1 MGDSYSSFGTMITVI
16 LIAAACIFVSL
27 FAQIGM
33 SSSYNLG
40 MEYINIQNSYIDD
53 ISITQID
60 DNFIVAVPSNMPYDT
75 YYIYDLNEIHSSN
88 TYHTVI
94 EISSG
99 NVTYIPENNLNQL
112 IITWVSPHEFDVTK
126 YMVGAKFNLDN
137 SKFVY
142 KGNIKYTI

>member
-1 MGDSYSSFGTMITVI
+1 MGDSYSPFGMLITFILVVAII
-16 LIAAACIFVSL
+16 LIVPVGIQSF
-27 FAQIGM
+27 
-33 SSSYNLG
+33 YNFG

-75 YYIYDLNEIHSSN
+75 YYIYDLNEIYSSN

-94 EISSG
+94 EIYSG
-99 NVTYIPENNLNQL
+99 NVTYIPTNNLEKI
-112 IITWVSPHEFDVTK
+112 IITWVSPHEFDTTK
-126 YMVGAKFNLDN
+126 YVVGAKFNLDN

-142 KGNIKYTI
+142 GGYTKYTI

>member
-1 MGDSYSSFGTMITVI
+1 MGDSYSPIGIMITVI
-16 LIAAACIFVSL
+16 LIAAMIFIVVLGIS
-27 FAQIGM
+27 G
-33 SSSYNLG
+33 SYNLG

-94 EISSG
+94 EIYSG
-99 NVTYIPENNLNQL
+99 NVTYIPTNNLEKI
-112 IITWVSPHEFDVTK
+112 IITWVSPHEFDITK
-126 YMVGAKFNLDN
+126 YVIGAKFNLDN

-142 KGNIKYTI
+142 GGYIKCTI

>member
-1 MGDSYSSFGTMITVI
+1 MGDSYSPIGIMITVI
-16 LIAAACIFVSL
+16 LIAAMIFIVVLGIS
-27 FAQIGM
+27 G
-33 SSSYNLG
+33 SYNLG

-75 YYIYDLNEIHSSN
+75 YYIYDLNEIYSSN

-94 EISSG
+94 EIYSG
-99 NVTYIPENNLNQL
+99 NVTYIPTNNLEKI
-112 IITWVSPHEFDVTK
+112 IITWVSPHEFDITK
-126 YMVGAKFNLDN
+126 YVVGAKFNLDN

-142 KGNIKYTI
+142 GGYTKYTI